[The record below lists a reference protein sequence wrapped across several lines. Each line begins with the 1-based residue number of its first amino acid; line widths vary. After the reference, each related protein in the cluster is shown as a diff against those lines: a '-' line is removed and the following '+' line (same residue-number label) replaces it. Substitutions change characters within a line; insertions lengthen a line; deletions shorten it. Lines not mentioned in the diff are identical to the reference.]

1 MDIATVREFF
11 MWCTIVNAALL
22 LLSLLVCVSA
32 RDWIY
37 RIHARWFPMSRE
49 AFNVT
54 LYAFLGAY
62 KLIFWG
68 FSATPYIALLIMG

>member
-22 LLSLLVCVSA
+22 CLSLVICISA

-37 RIHARWFPMSRE
+37 QIHSKWFPMSRE
-49 AFNVT
+49 AFNIT

-68 FSATPYIALLIMG
+68 FIAVPYIALLIMG